1 MKNNSNITLNE
12 DDFSLFSNSSEEFSD
27 SNRQLLI
34 EIYTVNSYDDKIAEK
49 VKQQILH
56 NQGIVNRIEMVIK
69 DKENE
74 VEYVEK
80 QYPNI
85 EFESHNLHHEWKAKL
100 DDIDMF
106 KRLLL

>member
-1 MKNNSNITLNE
+1 MIDKCNITLTE

-85 EFESHNLHHEWKAKL
+85 ESESHNLHHEWKAKL

>member
-1 MKNNSNITLNE
+1 MSESIIESKTTDLKDKELLVVKDAIRGWILMINRNSPSKEYVNLMK
-12 DDFSLFSNSSEEFSD
+12 
-27 SNRQLLI
+27 
-34 EIYTVNSYDDKIAEK
+34 K
-49 VKQQILH
+49 QILH
-56 NQGIVNRIEMVIK
+56 NQGIVNRIKMIIK

-74 VEYVEK
+74 VEYIEK

-85 EFESHNLHHEWKAKL
+85 ESESHNLHHEWKAKL